1 METITDDY
9 LFMIE
14 QATKAPSGHNTQ
26 PWLFRIVEAGI
37 EIHPDKTKTLSIVDG
52 NRREMFI
59 SLGCATENLCL
70 AAQTKG
76 YSTQVNIADNGNI
89 TVKLQPN
96 AGVIT
101 PSSIIG
107 QIGKRQTNRSIY
119 TGQLIPEEMIHKLLS
134 IPKAATAHLHCWKIG
149 TPEFDRVRY
158 YVLRGNTIQ
167 MTDFHFKNELK
178 NWMRF
183 NKKHAESTKDGL
195 SYAVF
200 GAPNLPQWLSRR
212 IMNACL
218 TPKIQNKSDEK
229 KLRSSSHIMLFCTEK
244 DTPKDWINL
253 GRSLECFLL
262 KTTEIGV
269 STAFINQP
277 CEVEIL
283 SEQMQRELL
292 NNKKTEIPCVLLRMG
307 YSSPMPYSP
316 RKNLHEVL
324 MP

>member
-1 METITDDY
+1 
-9 LFMIE
+9 
-14 QATKAPSGHNTQ
+14 
-26 PWLFRIVEAGI
+26 
-37 EIHPDKTKTLSIVDG
+37 
-52 NRREMFI
+52 MFI

-76 YSTQVNIADNGNI
+76 YSAQVNIADNGNI

-101 PSSIIG
+101 PSSIIV

-134 IPKAATAHLHCWKIG
+134 IPKAATVHLHCWKIG
-149 TPEFDRVRY
+149 TPEFDKVRY

-218 TPKIQNKSDEK
+218 TPNIQNKSDEK
-229 KLRSSSHIMLFCTEK
+229 KLRSSSHIMLFCAEK

-307 YSSPMPYSP
+307 YSSPMLYSP

>member
-37 EIHPDKTKTLSIVDG
+37 EIHPEKTKALSIVDG

-76 YSTQVNIADNGNI
+76 YSAQVNIADNGNI

-101 PSSIIG
+101 PSSIIV

-134 IPKAATAHLHCWKIG
+134 IPKAATVKLHCLKIG
-149 TPEFDRVRY
+149 TP
-158 YVLRGNTIQ
+158 
-167 MTDFHFKNELK
+167 
-178 NWMRF
+178 
-183 NKKHAESTKDGL
+183 
-195 SYAVF
+195 
-200 GAPNLPQWLSRR
+200 
-212 IMNACL
+212 
-218 TPKIQNKSDEK
+218 
-229 KLRSSSHIMLFCTEK
+229 
-244 DTPKDWINL
+244 
-253 GRSLECFLL
+253 
-262 KTTEIGV
+262 
-269 STAFINQP
+269 
-277 CEVEIL
+277 
-283 SEQMQRELL
+283 
-292 NNKKTEIPCVLLRMG
+292 
-307 YSSPMPYSP
+307 
-316 RKNLHEVL
+316 
-324 MP
+324 